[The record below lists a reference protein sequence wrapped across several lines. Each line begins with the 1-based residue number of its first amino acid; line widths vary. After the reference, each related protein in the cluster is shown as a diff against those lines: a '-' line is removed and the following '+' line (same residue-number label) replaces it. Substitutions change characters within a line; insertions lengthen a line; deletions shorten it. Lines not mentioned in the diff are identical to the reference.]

1 MILEEMP
8 SNLIM
13 ASGQEYQQ
21 LAEEAWQQAEAAAM
35 AAAGTSGFVQ
45 APDPKRRENRC
56 PFVCRRCSKPL
67 DLTKP
72 DASAL
77 AGPWAKKRLAEVQQ
91 TLAETAVPS
100 HEVPAYRGV
109 DDDLRELRVAHRAE
123 VDASEKDPAKLTSC
137 AKKVCHCKDYVLR
150 KTIPVDGDKVVYGST
165 YRFRVRVRDSLKW
178 SFWTEFSA
186 PVFITVPP
194 PRPLMPQRD
203 VHNPVPPPAVEVQ
216 LARGTGA
223 ALDSDSGSSSDVRL
237 HLNWERFSGKIQEV
251 EYRVFMWT
259 LSPDQRRR
267 ASSRRNK
274 GAAANFETKGGC
286 TLPPITGTQT
296 VVLNPDAMSCPEAT
310 ELSSQQIRQDQSA
323 MLVKPRA
330 QAGATNGGGAVTVQH
345 CDDGP
350 QVIAHLRP
358 FEAPPRANT
367 MRRTPKTAVTST
379 AADAQ
384 PVPAAVDKVV
394 ETRPTVEVGVA
405 SLPMGYGY
413 IFGVEAKHGK
423 GVCGSVGEWSAPLFS
438 KLVEFESTPRQLSV
452 DIDAKFGALLFKA
465 KAVTSAAPQDEQIIL
480 EAPAVNFVDEHRDL
494 PRAMGLMP
502 LPGSDPWPLS
512 SAAQLG
518 KYVVKTKGRSA
529 YAERLDVDGDL
540 SLDNLPEPRP
550 RGDDFRDEATA
561 KHAEALKRNIPSSD
575 KGYPS

>member
-1 MILEEMP
+1 
-8 SNLIM
+8 
-13 ASGQEYQQ
+13 
-21 LAEEAWQQAEAAAM
+21 M

-45 APDPKRRENRC
+45 APDPKHRDTRC

-67 DLTKP
+67 DLAKP
-72 DASAL
+72 DEAAL
-77 AGPWAKKRLAEVQQ
+77 SGPWAKKRLAEVQQ
-91 TLAETAVPS
+91 TLAETVVPA
-100 HEVPAYRGV
+100 HEVPVYRGWE
-109 DDDLRELRVAHRAE
+109 DDLRQLRVAHRAE
-123 VDASEKDPAKLTSC
+123 VDASEKASAKAISC
-137 AKKVCHCKDYVLR
+137 SKKVCHCKDYVLR

-223 ALDSDSGSSSDVRL
+223 ALDSDSASSSDVRL
-237 HLNWERFSGKIQEV
+237 DLNWERFSGKIQEV

-296 VVLNPDAMSCPEAT
+296 VVLNPDAMIFLEAPDMI
-310 ELSSQQIRQDQSA
+310 SQQIRQDQSA
-323 MLVKPRA
+323 TATSVKPRA
-330 QAGATNGGGAVTVQH
+330 QAGATNGGGAATVQH

-350 QVIAHLRP
+350 QMIAHLRP

-367 MRRTPKTAVTST
+367 MRRTPKTAATST
-379 AADAQ
+379 GTDAQ
-384 PVPAAVDKVV
+384 PAPAALDKVG
-394 ETRPTVEVGVA
+394 ETRPTIEVGVA
-405 SLPMGYGY
+405 SLPKGHGY

-438 KLVEFESTPRQLSV
+438 KLVEFQSTARQLSV

-465 KAVTSAAPQDEQIIL
+465 TAVTSAAPQDESQVITL

-502 LPGSDPWPLS
+502 SLGSDPWPLS

-540 SLDNLPEPRP
+540 SLGNLPEPRP

-561 KHAEALKRNIPSSD
+561 KHAEALKRNFARSD
-575 KGYPS
+575 QGYPF